1 MTWASQYL
9 YPVFDN
15 IYSKYFYRPDCPA
28 PRARNYCL
36 IITIIP
42 EMIRNGERRHS
53 SGCLRDQ
60 REILQ
65 ENVKMLQHHTV
76 RTSHSPS
83 WLLTQFIDQDTRE
96 LCVFNVHDNR
106 ILLLP
111 LYHISAILKDNW
123 GSYCSHFYQS
133 NNWYWFYCPSAPVT
147 RVPWHPDPETGNKWA
162 ELIHWSNSAEYLFSQ
177 VTSSLASLSFYVD
190 R

>member
-1 MTWASQYL
+1 MPRPPGPQL
-9 YPVFDN
+9 LFNNRDN
-15 IYSKYFYRPDCPA
+15 SGNDQEWR
-28 PRARNYCL
+28 
-36 IITIIP
+36 
-42 EMIRNGERRHS
+42 GGGQRHS
-53 SGCLRDQ
+53 WGCLGDHWDSLQ
-60 REILQ
+60 VSEI
-65 ENVKMLQHHTV
+65 VKMLQHHTV

-96 LCVFNVHDNR
+96 LCVFNVYDNR

-111 LYHISAILKDNW
+111 LYHISAILKDNSV
-123 GSYCSHFYQS
+123 SYCSHFYQS
-133 NNWYWFYCPSAPVT
+133 NNWYWFWFYCPPAPLT
-147 RVPWHPDPETGNKWA
+147 RFPWHPDPETGNKWA